1 MGNYM
6 RLIFFDV
13 DGVLNQLQ
21 KWHIDDNCV
30 KVLAQLV
37 DSDTKLVLVSTW
49 RLGLERD
56 IDSCSDQ
63 VIKLRKSLQ
72 KYGMDVV
79 YKTQKLGDRRKE
91 IDEFLRGKSVDNYV
105 VLDDDKSE
113 YSSVKGLNFYEVSH
127 KTGLVK
133 SDIAKIRKIMR

>member
-1 MGNYM
+1 MK
-6 RLIFFDV
+6 LLFFDV

-21 KWHIDDNCV
+21 KWHVDDNCV

-37 DSDTKLVLVSTW
+37 GSDTKLVLVSTW
-49 RLGLERD
+49 RLGLERN
-56 IDSCSDQ
+56 IDSCSAQ

-72 KYGMDVV
+72 KYGIDVV

-91 IDEFLRGKSVDNYV
+91 IDEFLRGKSVDSYV

-113 YSSVKGLNFYEVSH
+113 YSSIKGLNLYEVNC
-127 KTGLVK
+127 KTGLVA
-133 SDIAKIRKIMR
+133 SDIAKIKKVMR